1 MCQLFCKAQQ
11 EEKQAVGAV
20 PLLCALGHLM
30 SEICV
35 GAACLELELVKQGA
49 CLGHQ
54 APLGSC
60 PVPAGALLG
69 LLHAPQLLGGL
80 GSIPVPRL
88 RAALLPPGVRSPFL
102 LRSLGSAAWKGA
114 AEQGAVQE
122 SQTSPQQSPFFFF
135 CISVRGSALLWLGR
149 GCLSPLRPHGWCAEG
164 FYQSTFKLLVG
175 CKAPGATSECCW
187 Q

>member
-1 MCQLFCKAQQ
+1 MKKGRVPVCQLFCKAQQ

-20 PLLCALGHLM
+20 PLLCALGHLL

-35 GAACLELELVKQGA
+35 GAACLELRLVKQGA

-60 PVPAGALLG
+60 PIPAGALLG

-135 CISVRGSALLWLGR
+135 ASVCEDLRSCGWAGVACPR
-149 GCLSPLRPHGWCAEG
+149 CVPTGGAPRAFIRARLS
-164 FYQSTFKLLVG
+164 
-175 CKAPGATSECCW
+175 CW
-187 Q
+187 